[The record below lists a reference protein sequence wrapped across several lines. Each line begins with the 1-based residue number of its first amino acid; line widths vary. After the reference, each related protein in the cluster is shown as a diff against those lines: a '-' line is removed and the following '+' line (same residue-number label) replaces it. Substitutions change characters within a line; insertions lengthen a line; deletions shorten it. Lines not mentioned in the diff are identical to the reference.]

1 MARGN
6 AAGSSN
12 GGGQKSKAFAALIV
26 GMVLGLS
33 AAGFL
38 AWYVFSKNGSEFT
51 NKEVNR
57 PKTPIAAPTPAPVVM
72 PAPVA
77 ASAPHANPDY
87 EFYKALPDKKE
98 HPVLHTPAIPKAPTV
113 APAVSAPVNPAAKA
127 VVDGTLYFVQV
138 GSFQNGDDAEKLKAK
153 LALLGMEAT
162 VQKADVAG
170 KGVFHRVRLGT
181 FKGLNE
187 TNAAIAN
194 LKQNGMSNA
203 TAVRAQ

>member
-6 AAGSSN
+6 AMGANN

-26 GMVLGLS
+26 GMVLGLA

-38 AWYVFSKNGSEFT
+38 AWYIFSKNGSAFT
-51 NKEVNR
+51 SKEDNR
-57 PKTPIAAPTPAPVVM
+57 PKTPVATTMPAPVVM

-77 ASAPHANPDY
+77 ASAPHANADY

-98 HPVLHTPAIPKAPTV
+98 APVVHAPVTPKVQAV
-113 APAVSAPVNPAAKA
+113 APVANAPVNPSAKA
-127 VVDGTLYFVQV
+127 VVDGTLYWVQV
-138 GSFQNGDDAEKLKAK
+138 GSFQNADDAEKLKAK

-181 FKGLNE
+181 FKGLAE

-194 LKQNGMSNA
+194 LKLNGISNA
-203 TAVRAQ
+203 TALRAQ